1 MIEGMESEN
10 MMDRNMGIIECTI
23 HLEEAPHRAE
33 DIVESICRNVNVSS
47 LQETREYRRQ
57 YHRDYKKRW
66 HNEMNEIDKENR
78 RINHNQKDR

>member
-33 DIVESICRNVNVSS
+33 DIVESICGNVNVPS
-47 LQETREYRRQ
+47 LQERGECRRQ
-57 YHRDYKKRW
+57 YHRDYQKK
-66 HNEMNEIDKENR
+66 KT
-78 RINHNQKDR
+78 